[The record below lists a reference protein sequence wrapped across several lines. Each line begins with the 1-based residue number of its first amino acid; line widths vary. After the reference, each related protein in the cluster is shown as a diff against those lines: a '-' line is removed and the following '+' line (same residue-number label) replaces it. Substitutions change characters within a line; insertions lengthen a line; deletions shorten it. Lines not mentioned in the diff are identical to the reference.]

1 MLQSCLDTHVHV
13 FLPRGLF
20 RVSATL
26 TLPPGGSLVGF
37 ANGVSYIAAASAG
50 GFANASAAEPAPL
63 IRTDDGADA
72 PPTVLAFVG
81 VVTWQHLP
89 QVSTL
94 DWRSRNPLSVWRV
107 NFESRDCECLWLSA
121 YQQLTPPVV
130 PCSLPSNMTAAKS
143 VFRGL
148 GRVYSFVN
156 DDTGAILSSGATYRS
171 LLVADTVGVAAPDA
185 KLRFYSLNLE
195 HAQSEANA
203 ELRNASFVDIY
214 SVKSEVSG
222 RRGSQCFSPYV
233 FLMCSTPAGKHARAV
248 AA

>member
-1 MLQSCLDTHVHV
+1 V

-26 TLPPGGSLVGF
+26 ELAPGGSLVGF
-37 ANGVSYIAAASAG
+37 ANGVSYISAASAG
-50 GFANASAAEPAPL
+50 GFPNATAAEPAPL
-63 IRTDDGADA
+63 LRTDDGSDA
-72 PPTVLAFVG
+72 PTTLAFLG

-89 QVSTL
+89 QVTTL

-121 YQQLTPPVV
+121 YQDLSPPVV
-130 PCSLPSNMTAAKS
+130 PCLLPANLTAAKS

-156 DDTGAILSSGATYRS
+156 DDTGAILSTGATYRS
-171 LLVADTVGVAAPDA
+171 LLVADTAGVGAPDA
-185 KLRFYSLNLE
+185 RLRFYSLNLE

-214 SVKSEVSG
+214 SVKSEVRCDSACDG
-222 RRGSQCFSPYV
+222 
-233 FLMCSTPAGKHARAV
+233 
-248 AA
+248 